1 MQAAASDRPRLMVAA
16 IDFGTTF
23 SSWAYSF
30 NNDPGRMFCKNWNSD
45 QYISMKAPT
54 TILFQPDG
62 KTFEAFGYEAENS
75 YAKIGEESEEA
86 LNSWYYYRQ
95 FKMKLYNGKITRDL
109 EIQDEK
115 GHTLPAIQVFTAAIR
130 YLKDDLLKE
139 GRQGMMDGDLKESD
153 VDWVITVPAI
163 WDDPAKQFMRE
174 AAIGAGISSERMTIS
189 LEPEAASL
197 FCKENRL
204 QKRLPSWSDDVVLG
218 AFQPGEKYI
227 VIDFGGGT
235 VDITVHEVLE
245 SGDLREL
252 HRASGGA
259 WGGTTIDMAFEQRI
273 LGSIFGEE
281 ILREFRSAFLYDYLS
296 LFRDFEVKKRKI
308 QPSKNSDFSK
318 TTPDNFV
325 IALPVILTELLE
337 EKTGLGLDDVIAQ
350 SKYSDQIKMIRGNKL
365 KVESSLMAEL
375 FSDAVNNIVRHLND
389 LLCNSHLSHIKTI
402 LMVGGLAESPCV
414 QHNLKKFF
422 PQMNIIVPPEPS
434 LAVLKGAVLFGHK
447 PKSIVERVSRYTY
460 GTSITELFDHRKHPL
475 EKFYQLEDRQIC
487 RDIFDI
493 WVSSGDAIK
502 CGNFSIKDVYY
513 SSHPDDEYINVR
525 IFASTQKAPRFV
537 TDDGCIML
545 GKANI
550 ELNMG
555 VPYHERK
562 VEVEVT
568 FGDTELHLKAR
579 EVATGK
585 LTRASFDLIG

>member
-1 MQAAASDRPRLMVAA
+1 MATASEGPRLMVAA

-30 NNDPGRMFCKNWNSD
+30 KNDHGRVFCKNWNSD
-45 QYISMKAPT
+45 QHISMKAPT
-54 TILFQPDG
+54 TVLFQPDG
-62 KTFEAFGYEAENS
+62 ETFEAFGYEAENR
-75 YAKIGEESEEA
+75 YANIGEESEEA
-86 LNSWYYYRQ
+86 LNSWYYYRR
-95 FKMKLYNGKITRDL
+95 FKMKLYNRKITRDL

-115 GHTLPAIQVFTAAIR
+115 GHSLPAIKVFTAAIR
-130 YLKDDLLKE
+130 YLKDDLLNE
-139 GRQGMMDGDLKESD
+139 GRQGIKDGDLKESD

-197 FCKENRL
+197 FCKENPL
-204 QKRLPSWSDDVVLG
+204 EKRLSGWVDDVVLG
-218 AFQPGEKYI
+218 TFQPGEKYI
-227 VIDFGGGT
+227 VIDCGGGT
-235 VDITVHEVLE
+235 VDITVHEVLD

-259 WGGTTIDMAFEQRI
+259 WGGTTVDMAFENRI
-273 LGSIFGEE
+273 LRSIFGEE
-281 ILREFRSAFLYDYLS
+281 ILRKFRSEFTYDYLS

-308 QPSKNSDFSK
+308 QPSQTS
-318 TTPDNFV
+318 DNFV
-325 IALPVILTELLE
+325 IALPVTLTELLQE
-337 EKTGLGLDDVIAQ
+337 DTGLGLKDAIGH
-350 SKYSDQIKMIRGNKL
+350 SEYSGQIKTIRGNKL
-365 KVESSLMAEL
+365 KIESSLMAEL
-375 FSDAVNNIVRHLND
+375 FSDSVNNIVRHLND
-389 LLCNSHLSHIKTI
+389 LLFNSHLSDIKTI

-414 QHNLKKFF
+414 QHNVRKIF
-422 PQMNIIVPPEPS
+422 PQMNIIVPAEPS
-434 LAVLKGAVLFGHK
+434 LAVLKGAVLFGHR

-460 GTSITELFDHRKHPL
+460 GTSITEIFDPKKHPL
-475 EKFYQLEDRQIC
+475 EKLYQLEDRQIC

-502 CGNFSIKDVYY
+502 CGNFSIMDVYY
-513 SSHPDDEYINVR
+513 PSHPGDKYINVR
-525 IFASTQKAPRFV
+525 IFASTQKTPRFV
-537 TDDGCIML
+537 TDDGCIRL

-550 ELNMG
+550 ELNMD

-579 EVATGK
+579 EAATGN